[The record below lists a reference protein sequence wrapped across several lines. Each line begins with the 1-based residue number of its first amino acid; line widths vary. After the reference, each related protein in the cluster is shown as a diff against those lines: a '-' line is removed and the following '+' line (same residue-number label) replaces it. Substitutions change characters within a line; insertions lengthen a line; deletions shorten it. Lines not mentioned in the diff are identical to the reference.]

1 MSKSKNKGMLTP
13 GEITA
18 FCAQMA
24 MLQKSGVSL
33 AEGIG
38 IMTEDTTDPG
48 GKKILTA
55 ILEQIEIGA
64 PLHTA
69 LRHAGNFPDYMVN
82 MIEIGEATGRLDN
95 VLESLTGY
103 YEREENISRTIR
115 NAVTYPLVMIGMMV
129 AVIVILMVSVMPI
142 FNDVFERLGA
152 QMTGFPL
159 AVMNLGQTLGQY
171 GIIIV
176 IVLAVLALIFVIF
189 SITAAGRKALDKFRQ
204 NFFLTRRL
212 YSKIASGRFAS
223 AMSLMMASG
232 MDIDKSLEMTHK
244 LVTTPIVR
252 EKIEQTQAKLAEG
265 ARFSDALAEVG
276 MFSGIYARMV
286 SVAFKTGSM
295 DTVMAKL
302 AKRYEEETNTQ
313 ISNIISILEPSLVAV
328 LSVIVGTIL
337 LSVMLPLMGIM
348 STIG

>member
-1 MSKSKNKGMLTP
+1 
-13 GEITA
+13 
-18 FCAQMA
+18 MA
-24 MLQKSGVSL
+24 MLQKSGVSM

-38 IMTEDTTDPG
+38 IMTEDTTDPS
-48 GKKILTA
+48 GKKILAA

-69 LRHAGNFPDYMVN
+69 LRHAGSFPDYMVN

-95 VLESLTGY
+95 VLESLTNY
-103 YEREENISRTIR
+103 YEREEAISRTIR

-142 FNDVFERLGA
+142 FSDVFERLGA

-176 IVLAVLALIFVIF
+176 IVLAVLAVIFIIF
-189 SITAAGRKALDKFRQ
+189 SITTAGKKALERFRQ
-204 NFFLTRRL
+204 NFFLTRKL
-212 YSKIASGRFAS
+212 YAKIASGRFAS

-232 MDIDKSLEMTHK
+232 MDTDKSLEMTHK

-252 EKIEQTQAKLAEG
+252 KKIEQTQAKLAEG
-265 ARFSDALAEVG
+265 VRFSDALAEVG
-276 MFSGIYARMV
+276 MFSGVYARMI

-295 DTVMAKL
+295 DTIMEKL

-313 ISNIISILEPSLVAV
+313 IGKIISILEPSLVAV
-328 LSVIVGTIL
+328 LSVIVGAIL